1 MRRLV
6 FVPVLALAAVAVVA
20 LPAQAKGP
28 VESGSGQIVIT
39 GPGLPSQVELKGKI
53 RGFQEPGDGFVPMD
67 VGSDGEFT
75 AFLLGSG
82 MLPNY
87 SDSSDPYAGWYVLP
101 PKNLRE
107 VGPAYQLR
115 LNLSGDGWSESST
128 RQLYPF
134 APEGPLVF
142 TPAESVTIPS
152 RVTMQNLRGLWWS
165 APPILLSIL
174 QTHGLPRTAPPL
186 VEPPPATAPIA
197 PEHPQGWVLL
207 WTAVA
212 LLGLLVTGVIAGR
225 RRMRVV

>member
-1 MRRLV
+1 MRRLL
-6 FVPVLALAAVAVVA
+6 FVLLLALAAVGALA

-39 GPGLPSQVELKGKI
+39 GPGLPSQVELEGTI
-53 RGFQEPGDGFVPMD
+53 QGFQEPGDGFIPTQ
-67 VGSDGEFT
+67 VGREGEFT

-87 SDSSDPYAGWYVLP
+87 GESSDPYAGWYVLP

-142 TPAESVTIPS
+142 TPAESVTISS

-165 APPILLSIL
+165 APPLLLSIL
-174 QTHGLPRTAPPL
+174 QSHGLPRTAPPMA
-186 VEPPPATAPIA
+186 EPPRATAPIA
-197 PEHPQGWVLL
+197 PAHPQGWVLL
-207 WTAVA
+207 LTALA

-225 RRMRVV
+225 RRMRVA

>member
-1 MRRLV
+1 MRRLL
-6 FVPVLALAAVAVVA
+6 FVPVLALATVAALA

-39 GPGLPSQVELKGKI
+39 GPGLPSQIELEGKI
-53 RGFQEPGDGFVPMD
+53 QGFQEPGDGFIPTQ

-75 AFLLGSG
+75 TFLLGSG

-87 SDSSDPYAGWYVLP
+87 GDSSGPYAGWYVLP

-107 VGPAYQLR
+107 AGPAYELR
-115 LNLSGDGWSESST
+115 LDLSGDGWSESST

-134 APEGPLVF
+134 ATEGPLVF
-142 TPAESVTIPS
+142 TPAESVTISS

-165 APPILLSIL
+165 APPALLSIL
-174 QTHGLPRTAPPL
+174 QSHGLPKTAPPL
-186 VEPPPATAPIA
+186 AEPPLATAPIA
-197 PEHPQGWVLL
+197 PEHPQGWFLL
-207 WTAVA
+207 LIALA
-212 LLGLLVTGVIAGR
+212 LLGLLIPGVIAGR